1 MFVLSESVSPYIF
14 QKQNDSNS
22 ASYKDDIVEKGET
35 DSFRKENSLSGSE
48 DEEKYNN
55 DPPEEKKCK
64 QDYHVN
70 SFPKPRTIYTKTT
83 EDKEKGVKI
92 VTSVSV
98 NDLEDSSSKIVLQQS
113 HEPLPENQ
121 THSSTPLTNTMR
133 ITCSGLHLK
142 LEIQEILQLN
152 TCGVKTRFAF
162 MNEGDCAETYLNRK
176 CERGWIPNNESSE
189 QPSQHVSSP
198 SENQT
203 TKYRFTFGSMSGQT
217 ETSDSKCVSPITMWD
232 SPNYCSDHKKQASTD
247 FMLGN
252 HPLLNTSPQG
262 KRKYFHKNV
271 GTDQF
276 WDIPPPQQFAD
287 IKFDSFEDLTHDL
300 ASCRISPAD
309 KRHATPIITSNE
321 ESGCPFSVEVEE
333 RADLSPLFDELSEC
347 DNYEP
352 MLLRPSLS
360 TNRNSLT
367 EDFINHQKRKSWIRN
382 NSIATVEHRAFL
394 LPKKRRHTFPGM
406 SEGLGLMQEDLLLP
420 YSECF
425 SSLIMS
431 SLPLQMEGLGNIHQG
446 DDQLSAFGIGNY
458 NCSQSRGSS
467 KPVSEIPNRQ
477 DGKQSLLSPSYLT
490 SSEDN
495 PDDTFSDDK
504 LCGRQSSS
512 RCHHKDLRQQDMDT
526 EDCGDKVDPSEVAD
540 SGFDQGMGEVEYHS
554 PEFLTEELS
563 QRPLTIQVIPPSC
576 SGSQEQMLQGHPV
589 MLFQNKTV
597 ENGSQGDLVSVLP
610 KHSKS
615 SVMTISGGA
624 LEQRFLQLGSSLGS
638 CMENHIPTALEDPCK
653 SPSQDMNGHSSNTNE
668 VTEEIEETNDLQL
681 DTGRRATENLDKPA
695 VRVSRSAKGSTHKES
710 SSDEQLSNTDKADK
724 QIVSRCKLVIFL
736 RCFQINTEQLSI
748 SIKLAYTDC
757 LSSFPASFSTKEH
770 LKPVVHKDPDSSGS
784 DHWAKRRKLFKES
797 KQWSSA
803 GGSSITSDITEESGT
818 FSLVMLLFSFKIV
831 FAIHFLK

>member
-14 QKQNDSNS
+14 QKQNDSNN

-70 SFPKPRTIYTKTT
+70 SSPNQRTIYTKTT

-113 HEPLPENQ
+113 HERLPENQ
-121 THSSTPLTNTMR
+121 THSSTPLTNTMK
-133 ITCSGLHLK
+133 ITCSGVHLK

-176 CERGWIPNNESSE
+176 SERGWIPNNESLE
-189 QPSQHVSSP
+189 QLSQHVSSH

-217 ETSDSKCVSPITMWD
+217 ETSDSKCVSPTTTMWD

-252 HPLLNTSPQG
+252 HLLLNTNPQG

-271 GTDQF
+271 RTDQF

-287 IKFDSFEDLTHDL
+287 IQFDSFEDLTHDL

-309 KRHATPIITSNE
+309 KRHPTPIITSND
-321 ESGCPFSVEVEE
+321 ESGCPFSVEVEG

-347 DNYEP
+347 DDYEP

-367 EDFINHQKRKSWIRN
+367 EDFFNHQKRKSWIGN
-382 NSIATVEHRAFL
+382 NSIAAVEHRACL

-406 SEGLGLMQEDLLLP
+406 AEGLGLMQEDLLLP

-458 NCSQSRGSS
+458 NCSQSKGSS
-467 KPVSEIPNRQ
+467 KPEIPNRQ

-495 PDDTFSDDK
+495 PDDTFS
-504 LCGRQSSS
+504 LLS
-512 RCHHKDLRQQDMDT
+512 KDLRQEDMDT
-526 EDCGDKVDPSEVAD
+526 DDCGDKVDPSEVAN
-540 SGFDQGMGEVEYHS
+540 SRFDQEIGEVEYHS
-554 PEFLTEELS
+554 PEPLTEELS
-563 QRPLTIQVIPPSC
+563 HRPVTIQVIPPSC

-589 MLFQNKTV
+589 MLFQNKSV
-597 ENGSQGDLVSVLP
+597 ESGSQEDLVSVLP

-638 CMENHIPTALEDPCK
+638 CMENHIPTALEDPCM
-653 SPSQDMNGHSSNTNE
+653 SPSQDMNVHSSNTNE
-668 VTEEIEETNDLQL
+668 GTEEIKETNDLQL
-681 DTGRRATENLDKPA
+681 DTGRRATGNLDKPA
-695 VRVSRSAKGSTHKES
+695 VRVSRPAKGSAHKES

-724 QIVSRCKLVIFL
+724 QIVSRCKL
-736 RCFQINTEQLSI
+736 Q
-748 SIKLAYTDC
+748 
-757 LSSFPASFSTKEH
+757 SSF
-770 LKPVVHKDPDSSGS
+770 
-784 DHWAKRRKLFKES
+784 
-797 KQWSSA
+797 
-803 GGSSITSDITEESGT
+803 
-818 FSLVMLLFSFKIV
+818 
-831 FAIHFLK
+831 